1 MTVYADDLSTLK
13 SIELDEDNLDLCA
26 RHFAQLIQ
34 DPLEHQALR
43 DALRVLENAKLTM
56 SASRP
61 WVKNSKDLKRIGSSG
76 FLNLSHVHV
85 KLRFQTNKRLPSSNT
100 DGRFPVIVWRIS

>member
-43 DALRVLENAKLTM
+43 AALTVLEQRQVDDERFETLGKELQGFETH
-56 SASRP
+56 
-61 WVKNSKDLKRIGSSG
+61 WKQRI
-76 FLNLSHVHV
+76 LELE
-85 KLRFQTNKRLPSSNT
+85 
-100 DGRFPVIVWRIS
+100 